1 MFSKRAVVISTAA
14 GTGAK
19 SAVKDVATAL
29 FYWGVPYIKEY
40 GIAVQAMNWAQV
52 TDKKKE
58 KINADMVSLAKKISK
73 QTPHVG
79 IKTKFMFHIMRM
91 MQQNNMGSGETEKTY
106 WQEQGWLDKARPWS

>member
-1 MFSKRAVVISTAA
+1 
-14 GTGAK
+14 
-19 SAVKDVATAL
+19 
-29 FYWGVPYIKEY
+29 
-40 GIAVQAMNWAQV
+40 
-52 TDKKKE
+52 
-58 KINADMVSLAKKISK
+58 MVSLAKKISK